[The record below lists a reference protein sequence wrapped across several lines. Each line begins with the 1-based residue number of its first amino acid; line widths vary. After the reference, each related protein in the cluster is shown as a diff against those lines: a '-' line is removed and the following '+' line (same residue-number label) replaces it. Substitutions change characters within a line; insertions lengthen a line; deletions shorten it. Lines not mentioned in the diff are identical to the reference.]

1 MKVLFVTSEVSG
13 LFKKGGLG
21 DVSHELPL
29 ALSRLGVDVSI
40 ILPYYEDIK
49 VRDVACVGQIAV
61 DFGSVRETVF
71 VFRTQIGNGKG
82 SIPCYLLR
90 HLRLNTYGG
99 EKMQEMCA
107 FFSMAVANFYLYA
120 PHVLGGMYDIIHCN
134 DWHTALIPMILGE
147 RNKTLKN
154 DKSKKKNVETLASIG
169 TKSIITIHNLLYQ
182 GDSDESLIVKIGL
195 PKPLFHVYRGVQRNY
210 FKILREGLE
219 YADAVTTVSPT
230 YAKEITT
237 GGFGQHMDKVLAER
251 SDRVTGILNGID
263 TGLWDPSGDPTL
275 AQRYNLITAAKAK
288 DANRSALAKAVGIP
302 DDGLP
307 IFGFIG
313 RIEAQQKGTD
323 LIREAVE
330 YLMDPQSAQCMSYPN
345 RHTGEKSC
353 PFHIVLLGTGQKEEV
368 ARLNVFTKR
377 YPNAVFV
384 NDFDEVLARKIYA
397 GCDFM
402 LIPSKFEPCGLIQLI
417 SMRYGS
423 IPIVRKTGGLA
434 DSVEDGVTGF
444 TFDDYDPKELA
455 RTMSKALVLR
465 GSDQKAWEAMMRA
478 AMKEDFGWDASAQKY
493 MALYRKLLKKT

>member
-29 ALSRLGVDVSI
+29 ALSRLGVDISI
-40 ILPYYEDIK
+40 ILPFYEDIK
-49 VRDVACVGQIAV
+49 VRDVACVGQISV
-61 DFGSVRETVF
+61 DFGNTRETVF
-71 VFRTQIGNGKG
+71 VFRTQIGNGRG

-99 EKMQEMCA
+99 EKMQEMFA

-147 RNKTLKN
+147 KNKTLKN
-154 DKSKKKNVETLASIG
+154 DKNKKKTAETFASLG

-182 GDSDESLIVKIGL
+182 GDSDEKIIEKIGL
-195 PKPLFHVYRGVQRNY
+195 PKPLFHVYRGEKRDY

-263 TGLWDPSGDPTL
+263 TSLWDPASDPTL
-275 AQRYNLITAAKAK
+275 AHKFNIINAAKVKAE
-288 DANRSALAKAVGIP
+288 NRSALAKVVGIP

-307 IFGFIG
+307 MFGFIG

-368 ARLNVFTKR
+368 ARLTVFTKR

-455 RTMSKALVLR
+455 RTMAKALVLR
-465 GSDQKAWEAMMRA
+465 GSDTKAWEAMVKA
-478 AMKEDFGWDASAQKY
+478 AMKEDFGWDASAKKY
-493 MALYRKLLKKT
+493 MALYRKLLKKG